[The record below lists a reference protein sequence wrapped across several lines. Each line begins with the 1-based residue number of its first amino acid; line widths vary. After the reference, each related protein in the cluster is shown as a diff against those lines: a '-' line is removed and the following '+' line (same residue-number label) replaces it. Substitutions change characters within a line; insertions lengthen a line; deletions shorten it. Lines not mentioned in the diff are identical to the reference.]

1 MECSIDPNV
10 QKVLERFMVK
20 NKPML
25 FTGVAPVLAAKLFFS
40 EVEDVGA
47 VMTLSNDACGSQ
59 SQLEKIRRITR

>member
-1 MECSIDPNV
+1 
-10 QKVLERFMVK
+10 MVK